1 VEKAI
6 ACCTQ
11 ERAGWLAVRTPKFPH
26 GDKEGAGKAAMT
38 LAGFALELDR
48 FGAALRF
55 LTTVRKDLLPQYR
68 QYTGDI
74 VMNIDFVLAHIDDEE
89 YETDLHQ
96 RKLQAWRAACDHT
109 NPIRWVEG
117 VATNVCVTHYVSSP
131 RPRCLLASL
140 QVPFSACEGSFQ

>member
-1 VEKAI
+1 
-6 ACCTQ
+6 
-11 ERAGWLAVRTPKFPH
+11 
-26 GDKEGAGKAAMT
+26 MT

-74 VMNIDFVLAHIDDEE
+74 VMNIDFVLAHIDEE

-96 RKLQAWRAACDHT
+96 RKLQAWRAACIEENNT
-109 NPIRWVEG
+109 
-117 VATNVCVTHYVSSP
+117 
-131 RPRCLLASL
+131 
-140 QVPFSACEGSFQ
+140 F